1 MEMSFPAQ
9 SRIMEMVKQKR
20 KKEITCLLFLSGTYD
35 VEIQADEAGPHK
47 VDLFLRNK
55 EIPSHIEHI
64 KDFPKTIVV
73 EAGVSAEK
81 TLVHGPGLED
91 GILDTQPA
99 EFYIETRDS
108 HGRPIGAK

>member
-1 MEMSFPAQ
+1 VIFYF
-9 SRIMEMVKQKR
+9 KNK
-20 KKEITCLLFLSGTYD
+20 GTYD

-55 EIPSHIEHI
+55 DIPSHIEHI
-64 KDFPKTIVV
+64 KVCLFVRCFSPLVFNQETKDFPKTIVV
-73 EAGVSAEK
+73 EAGVSNEK
-81 TLVHGPGLED
+81 TLVHGPGLEN

-108 HGRPIGAK
+108 HGRPIGHK